1 MIRRSERVCNEAVL
15 FLHSKSHGGL
25 VLAES
30 EKETNEV
37 ERTTAPGMKYTAKSA
52 LKMISIKLVPSP
64 TASKNSLHNFAFV
77 YFHLLSTSMKFSS
90 RRLWQ

>member
-1 MIRRSERVCNEAVL
+1 MKPCFSCIQKAT
-15 FLHSKSHGGL
+15 GGL

-52 LKMISIKLVPSP
+52 LDMISKKLVPSP
-64 TASKNSLHNFAFV
+64 TASKNSLNNFAFV
-77 YFHLLSTSMKFSS
+77 YFQDNDLF
-90 RRLWQ
+90 RL